1 MSDQEDLE
9 LKMKLLRMQRRL
21 LAERAQKDAKSAAS
35 TPRDP
40 ETLVR
45 SVLRERGDEV
55 LEAAKQQFPMETR
68 QVIDELAGL
77 VAKGEVSEI
86 TGPWLYSVLNQIGI
100 PVRLRTSIQ
109 IVSDGKVGSIADKLK
124 EK

>member
-21 LAERAQKDAKSAAS
+21 LAEKAQKDAKSAAS

-45 SVLRERGDEV
+45 SVLRERGVEV